1 MMNTFIAIIP
11 LILFFAFW
19 CFVIWFIIT
28 LILSNKERNELL
40 REISRKL
47 DNLPH
52 SNKAE

>member
-1 MMNTFIAIIP
+1 MHTLIGIIP

-28 LILSNKERNELL
+28 LVLSNKERNELL

-47 DNLPH
+47 DHLPNA
-52 SNKAE
+52 NKTE